1 MMMVT
6 AEWVMVG
13 LSEEL
18 LSEYYSARLP
28 CLLLTH
34 NTCNHYYSIVIIKAS
49 GILVKD
55 SLISDDIEG
64 TSDGGARVFGVTKLK
79 QCHIATSTVLTML
92 LQACF

>member
-1 MMMVT
+1 MGKVASHDLEILVMVMTIATKMMMMVMMEMMMMMVT

-34 NTCNHYYSIVIIKAS
+34 NTCNHYYSIVIIKVS

-55 SLISDDIEG
+55 I
-64 TSDGGARVFGVTKLK
+64 
-79 QCHIATSTVLTML
+79 
-92 LQACF
+92 